1 MQPTLEPP
9 TDASPHPRLRVRHV
23 LAGPARKEPP
33 TLTRSHDAQ
42 TDADPSSGT
51 VQPGDSA
58 SVTVNTATT
67 SGDAQNVR
75 LSASGAPTG
84 VSVTFTPDSVTSG
97 QSSTATV
104 RVAAGTAA
112 GTYTLTLT
120 GTGTGTVTHTTTYT
134 LTVSGDGGG
143 ETTWQLGA
151 TYAAG
156 DVVTYD
162 GVSYRC
168 IQGHTAYPGWEP
180 PNVPALWQRL

>member
-1 MQPTLEPP
+1 M
-9 TDASPHPRLRVRHV
+9 
-23 LAGPARKEPP
+23 
-33 TLTRSHDAQ
+33 
-42 TDADPSSGT
+42 
-51 VQPGDSA
+51 
-58 SVTVNTATT
+58 
-67 SGDAQNVR
+67 
-75 LSASGAPTG
+75 
-84 VSVTFTPDSVTSG
+84 TFTPDSVTSG